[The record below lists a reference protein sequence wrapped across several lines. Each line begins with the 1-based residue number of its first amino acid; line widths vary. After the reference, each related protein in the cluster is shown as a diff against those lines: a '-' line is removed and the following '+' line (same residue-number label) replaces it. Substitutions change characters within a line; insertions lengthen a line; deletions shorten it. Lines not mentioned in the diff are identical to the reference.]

1 MDVDPLSLISMRNGG
16 DKFGAHV
23 YTPVYHRLLGHLR
36 LLPIKLLEIGVG
48 GYGDPKA
55 GGSSLMTWGA
65 YFPLGQIIGLDIS
78 EKDLDLPPNVTLYQ
92 GSQDDPVVLEKIV
105 REHGPFDVIIDDGSH
120 HVELTLRSFLLLYA
134 GLREDGFYIV
144 EDTQTSFYDQLAGRP
159 DGRETMFEV
168 AHAISLAMHQG
179 EGYRPPS
186 VEAVER
192 GDGASPSIADHTALW
207 LEYGRLT
214 QSVSVF
220 RNLIVFQRGDN
231 TYPSNTKFDFAHPEV
246 QRKYQTMEL
255 AAAISPSPRDSLAR
269 IDMNIWGGRSEE
281 AAALA
286 RLTADRYPDDVA
298 LLHELL
304 YMMKWAK
311 RDPEVESI
319 GRRIAALRQL

>member
-92 GSQDDPVVLEKIV
+92 GSQDDPAVLEKIV
-105 REHGPFDVIIDDGSH
+105 CEHGPFDVIIDDGSH

-179 EGYRPPS
+179 KATGRRRSSSGARGRRHAIDRRPYGALVGIRAPD
-186 VEAVER
+186 AVGER
-192 GDGASPSIADHTALW
+192 VQKPD
-207 LEYGRLT
+207 RLPARR
-214 QSVSVF
+214 QYIPVQYEI
-220 RNLIVFQRGDN
+220 RLR
-231 TYPSNTKFDFAHPEV
+231 APEV
-246 QRKYQTMEL
+246 QRKYQIMEL